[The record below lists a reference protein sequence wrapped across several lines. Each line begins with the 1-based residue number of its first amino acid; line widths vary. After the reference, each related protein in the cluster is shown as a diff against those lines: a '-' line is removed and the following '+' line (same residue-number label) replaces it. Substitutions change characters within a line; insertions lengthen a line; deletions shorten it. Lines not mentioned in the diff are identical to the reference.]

1 MKKDNLINKI
11 KNLLDLAEDE
21 NSQHEAEAAAKKAQA
36 LIMKY
41 NIEEAELRQGD
52 EATIEESLFHLWKIK
67 NKSEGV
73 WVRNLFHSV
82 AKFNFCKIII
92 AKRWTDGELKEVL
105 YILGEKDNIEL
116 VKYLSTQLVHRFRS
130 VRKKEWKQYEGGE
143 SYHVFRR
150 GFFKGAVRGV
160 YEKLEEQWHQYAET
174 ESTAIV
180 MSKKDEQLQKYVEQ
194 NHGDLG
200 KARSG
205 KTSSRSGYS
214 KGKQAGKNADLNAGL
229 KGHNGNRLLT

>member
-21 NSQHEAEAAAKKAQA
+21 NSKHEAEAAAKKAQA

-52 EATIEESLFHLWKIK
+52 EATIEESTFHLWKIK

-73 WVRNLFHSV
+73 WIRSLFHAV

-92 AKRWTDGELKEVL
+92 SNKWIDDQWKEVL

-130 VRKKEWKQYEGGE
+130 IRKKEWEQYEGGE

-160 YEKLEEQWHQYAET
+160 YWKLEKQWNQYAET

-180 MSKKDEQLQKYVEQ
+180 MSKNSEKLEKYVEE
-194 NHGDLG
+194 NHGNLG

-205 KTSSRSGYS
+205 RTSSRSGYS
-214 KGKQAGKNADLNAGL
+214 KGKQAGKNANLNAGL
-229 KGHNGNRLLT
+229 KGQNGNRLLN

>member
-92 AKRWTDGELKEVL
+92 AKRWIDDEWKEVL

-116 VKYLSTQLVHRFRS
+116 VKYLSTPVGLSLS
-130 VRKKEWKQYEGGE
+130 VGSQKGMGTIRRRRKLSRISARVFQGGC
-143 SYHVFRR
+143 SRR
-150 GFFKGAVRGV
+150 
-160 YEKLEEQWHQYAET
+160 
-174 ESTAIV
+174 I
-180 MSKKDEQLQKYVEQ
+180 
-194 NHGDLG
+194 
-200 KARSG
+200 
-205 KTSSRSGYS
+205 
-214 KGKQAGKNADLNAGL
+214 
-229 KGHNGNRLLT
+229 